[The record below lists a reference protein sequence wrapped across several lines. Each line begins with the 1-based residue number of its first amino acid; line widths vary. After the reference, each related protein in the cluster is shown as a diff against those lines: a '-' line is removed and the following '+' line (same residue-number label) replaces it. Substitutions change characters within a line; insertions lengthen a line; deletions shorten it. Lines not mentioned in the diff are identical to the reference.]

1 MTLQRKRDLDHD
13 EAQKRP
19 LTKSKHGGRPEA
31 RKFVRSYVLGRD
43 LDYIGYLCSQ
53 QQQQQMNWLSFG

>member
-43 LDYIGYLCSQ
+43 LDYIG
-53 QQQQQMNWLSFG
+53 